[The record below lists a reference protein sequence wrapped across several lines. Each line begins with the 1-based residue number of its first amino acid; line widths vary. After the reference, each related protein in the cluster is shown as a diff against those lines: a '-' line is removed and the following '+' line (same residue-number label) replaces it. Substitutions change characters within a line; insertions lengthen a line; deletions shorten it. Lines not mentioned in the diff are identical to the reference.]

1 MQVIQPP
8 WRVVRG
14 ADLAAQR
21 PHRPAPVSLK
31 RGSVQKHAAA
41 SASARPATHLVE
53 AHELVGSVV
62 GRSVEGGA
70 VEWHGAV
77 EDELSELPPEW
88 GGREGGWVWVGAVR
102 QRTRTW
108 RHAKA
113 GGAPRSLQKG
123 ARCRGGR
130 GGDAAVHRAAP
141 PSSGAADELAA
152 GHALQRPRRRS
163 CPTAPAAPERSPA
176 PDPGV
181 H

>member
-1 MQVIQPP
+1 VQVIQPP

-70 VEWHGAV
+70 VEGHGAV
-77 EDELSELPPEW
+77 EDELSELPPE
-88 GGREGGWVWVGAVR
+88 GEERCVGCVWAGPVH

-108 RHAKA
+108 RHAYA
-113 GGAPRSLQKG
+113 GAHRGASKKG
-123 ARCRGGR
+123 ALQGR
-130 GGDAAVHRAAP
+130 GGDAAV
-141 PSSGAADELAA
+141 L
-152 GHALQRPRRRS
+152 RR
-163 CPTAPAAPERSPA
+163 
-176 PDPGV
+176 
-181 H
+181 